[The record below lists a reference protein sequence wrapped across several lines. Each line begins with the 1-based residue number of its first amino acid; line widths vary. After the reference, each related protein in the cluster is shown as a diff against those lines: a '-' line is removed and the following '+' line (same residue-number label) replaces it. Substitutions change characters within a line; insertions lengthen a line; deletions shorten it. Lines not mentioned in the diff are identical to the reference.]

1 MRHRFLGEAALT
13 GHPLGVLSA
22 DFALQ
27 NLASGDCGGYRRP
40 LALSQAQKH
49 VDAIAMEIPP
59 TLAVWCM
66 AMAATIHP
74 PRPL

>member
-13 GHPLGVLSA
+13 GHPFAVLSE

-27 NLASGDCGGYRRP
+27 NLDSGDCCRYRRP
-40 LALSQAQKH
+40 LPLSQAQKH
-49 VDAIAMEIPP
+49 VDAVAMETPP
-59 TLAVWCM
+59 TFAVWCM
-66 AMAATIHP
+66 AMAATIYP